1 MRAQDRGVE
10 MTEESEASERKKP
23 KLQWNLFFGVL
34 ALGIVGMVYV
44 LLRRQG
50 LNDSAALYLGIPLIL
65 ALAVSL
71 LPASKSAMGATMK
84 GMTIALLMSSFVF
97 QEGYICIIFS
107 APIFYA
113 VGALIAGSID
123 YARKRKDDKTPRTAA
138 IAVVIA
144 LLSLEGTTDATTF
157 PRENEVTV
165 SKIVDAPVGAI
176 RDQLSKPP
184 YLEGDKPAFLRIFP
198 YPTAVTGQAL
208 KVGDEQRIVF
218 VAYKHIWWTR
228 VEGALTLRVSALGPD
243 GIKFVATG
251 DDSYLSHYLEW
262 QSSEVALQPI
272 DANHTRVTWTLAYRR
287 NLDPSWY
294 FGPMQHYAVHLAAEE
309 LIDHV
314 ATPRQ

>member
-1 MRAQDRGVE
+1 
-10 MTEESEASERKKP
+10 MTDENKMPQSKKP

-34 ALGIVGMVYV
+34 ALGIGGFVYV
-44 LLRRQG
+44 MLRRQG

-71 LPASKSAMGATMK
+71 LPVSKSAMGATMK

-97 QEGYICIIFS
+97 REGYICIVFS

-123 YARKRKDDKTPRTAA
+123 YARKRKDDRTPRTAA
-138 IAVVIA
+138 IAVIIA
-144 LLSLEGTTDATTF
+144 LLSLEGTTDVTTV

-165 SKIVDAPVGAI
+165 SKIVDAPVDTI
-176 RDQLSKPP
+176 RDQLSAPP
-184 YLEGDKPAFLRIFP
+184 RFEGNKPAFLRIFP
-198 YPTAVTGQAL
+198 YPATITGQAL
-208 KVGDEQRIVF
+208 KVGDEQKIVF

-228 VEGALTLRVSALGPD
+228 VQGALTLKVSALSPD
-243 GIKFVATG
+243 GVKFVAIG

-272 DANHTRVTWTLAYRR
+272 DSNHTRVTWTLAYRR

-294 FGPMQHYAVHLAAEE
+294 FGPMQRYAVQLAAEE